1 MSELK
6 PKKQKRD
13 TLIDQIGQPKEQGI
27 SAKDVDAFTDIISAQ
42 NKPMTDKETAIAL
55 VKAKDIGRPTHY
67 TLQLAHLICEMIA
80 DGHPLR
86 RITKMDGMPRS
97 STVYEWLLKHEEF
110 AELYTR
116 AREDQADALAD
127 EIVEIADEQPDL
139 VPVYDK
145 DGQLVEVKIDSA
157 FLAWQKNRIDARKWT
172 AAKLKPRKYSERQT
186 LAGDE
191 ENPLAVQHTSE
202 VLETIVMNLQLKRQT
217 LRKG

>member
-27 SAKDVDAFTDIISAQ
+27 SAKDVNTFTDIISAQ
-42 NKPMTDKETAIAL
+42 NKTLTDKQTAIAL
-55 VKAKDIGRPTHY
+55 VKAKDIGRPTNY
-67 TLQLAHLICEMIA
+67 TIELAHLICELIA
-80 DGHPLR
+80 DGNPLR

-110 AELYTR
+110 AEMYTR

-127 EIVEIADEQPDL
+127 EIVEIADEQPEL
-139 VPVYDK
+139 IPMYDK
-145 DGQLVEVKIDSA
+145 DGQLIEVKVDSA

-172 AAKLKPRKYSERQT
+172 ASKLKPRKYSER
-186 LAGDE
+186 LAMSGDA
-191 ENPLAVQHTSE
+191 ENPLQVQHTSE